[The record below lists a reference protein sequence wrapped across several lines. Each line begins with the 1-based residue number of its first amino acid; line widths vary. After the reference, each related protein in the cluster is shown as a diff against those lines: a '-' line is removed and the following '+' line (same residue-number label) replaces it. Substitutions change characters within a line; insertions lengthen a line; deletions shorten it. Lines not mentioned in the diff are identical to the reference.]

1 MWIKYSIRITVFAIV
16 IFFLTSNGAAQ
27 EKRKFLSLG
36 DSYTYGESV
45 ASGEQFYA
53 QLYDSLNNNDTWA
66 EPISI
71 AQTGWRTDD
80 LLRAIKA
87 SELESTFHFVTLLI
101 GVNNQY
107 QGRPFSQY
115 EQEFVTL
122 LETAILFAQGDP
134 KKVFVLSIPDYYFT
148 SFGQEQEG
156 AWVSE
161 EIDKYNAYAKS
172 VCDSMKVAF
181 IDITPISRRGIEE
194 PVLVANDGLHPS
206 GAQYKL
212 WVEKLL
218 IEMRSQPR

>member
-1 MWIKYSIRITVFAIV
+1 MRLKSTFRFTAIAIV
-16 IFFLTSNGAAQ
+16 ALFSSSNGSAQ
-27 EKRKFLSLG
+27 EQRQFLSLG

-45 ASGEQFYA
+45 AKNDKFYV
-53 QLYDSLNNNDTWA
+53 QLYESINDGNTWA

-80 LLRAIKA
+80 LLQAIEA
-87 SELESTFHFVTLLI
+87 NELDHRFDLVTLLI

-115 EQEFVTL
+115 KEEFIAL
-122 LETAILFAQGDP
+122 LDTAIQFAQGDP
-134 KKVFVLSIPDYYFT
+134 KRVFVLSIPDYYFT
-148 SFGQEQEG
+148 PFGQAQKGE
-156 AWVSE
+156 WVPE
-161 EIDKYNAYAKS
+161 EIDRYNAYAKS

-181 IDITPISRRGIEE
+181 IDITPISRRGLEE
-194 PVLVANDGLHPS
+194 PALVANDGLHPS

-218 IEMRSQPR
+218 IEMGSLPR